1 MDDVGEKYGHHS
13 LSMELYPKDMALDE
27 AIITLKDKIGEVP
40 LIRLLQPSSREFNI
54 IREIFCIIEGLEVP
68 ERMGS
73 L

>member
-1 MDDVGEKYGHHS
+1 MDDVGEKYGNNA
-13 LSMELYPKDMALDE
+13 LSMELHPKDMALDE

-40 LIRLLQPSSREFNI
+40 LIRLFQPTSRDFNV